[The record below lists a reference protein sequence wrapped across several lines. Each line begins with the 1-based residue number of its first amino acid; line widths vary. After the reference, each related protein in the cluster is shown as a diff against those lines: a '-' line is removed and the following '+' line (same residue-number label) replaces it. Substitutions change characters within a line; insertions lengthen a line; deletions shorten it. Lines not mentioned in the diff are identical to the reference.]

1 MIITNKNGF
10 TLIELSIVLVIIGLI
25 VGGIVVGKEMIHNSQ
40 IKALIK
46 QSSRFANSLNAFKLK
61 YNALPGEFPAY
72 QNYFPTLTGPYC
84 PKTSNMGLTN
94 MNDLI
99 DGTYEIEAAYA
110 QLQAAGLIEMG
121 RPQILQDGTIQDHY
135 DCFYN
140 NMQQYAALNT
150 AFNGIYAGITTG
162 LNRNGLQF
170 GIGNVPI
177 LTVAE
182 AMALDLKMD
191 DGIAGTGFLRGN
203 RTSGPNYCTTWDY
216 LNYETQYA
224 NVMTCNITI
233 YGGL

>member
-1 MIITNKNGF
+1 MIITNKDGF

-25 VGGIVVGKEMIHNSQ
+25 VGGIVTGKQMIRNSEVRSLVKTSNGFAQ
-40 IKALIK
+40 AL
-46 QSSRFANSLNAFKLK
+46 NTFKLK
-61 YNALPGEFPAY
+61 YNALPGEFPTY
-72 QNYFPTLTGPYC
+72 QNFFSTLTGPYC

-94 MNDLI
+94 MNGLI

-110 QLQAAGLIEMG
+110 QLHAAGLIEMG
-121 RPQILQDGTIQDHY
+121 RPQILQSGTIQDHY
-135 DCFYN
+135 DCYYN
-140 NMQQYAALNT
+140 NMQQFAALKT
-150 AFNGIYAGITTG
+150 VFSGVYAGITTG
-162 LNRNGLQF
+162 LNKNGLQF
-170 GIGNVPI
+170 GIGNVPL

-182 AMALDLKMD
+182 TMALDLKMD